1 MEQVLNTL
9 FVMTQNAYVHLDH
22 ETVKVDVGKELKLQV
37 PLHHLGGITVFGN
50 VLVSPGLLA
59 KCAEDGRALAWLSP
73 SGRFVGRLEGPVS
86 GNVLLRKAQWQAA
99 LSEDLCLAVAR
110 NMVAGKIQNARTSVL
125 RSAREAD
132 GGRDREAL
140 ASTAGALAASL
151 ERLPAVDSL
160 DGLRGVEGDAAS
172 AYFASF
178 TAMVRQD
185 RETFAFNGRSKR
197 PPRDPI
203 NALLSFLYALLLGDC
218 VGALQGVGLDP
229 QAGFLHVLRSGRP
242 ALGLDLMEEF
252 RAVLAD
258 RLALTVINRKQV
270 ARDSFDFREG
280 GSVYLNE
287 KGRKAVVVAY
297 QERKKEVLQHP
308 LLDQKV
314 SFGLL
319 PSIQARL
326 LARTLRGD
334 LEAYPPFLLR

>member
-22 ETVKVDVGKELKLQV
+22 ETVKVEVEKELKLQV
-37 PLHHLGGITVFGN
+37 PLHHLGGITLFGN

-59 KCAEDGRALAWLSP
+59 KCAEEARAVTWLDCN
-73 SGRFVGRLEGPVS
+73 GHFQGRLEGPVS
-86 GNVLLRKAQWQAA
+86 GNVLLRKAQW
-99 LSEDLCLAVAR
+99 EAVLDEGARLPIAR
-110 NMVAGKIQNARTSVL
+110 NMVAGKIQNARSSIL

-132 GGRDREAL
+132 GDSDRSAL
-140 ASTAGALAASL
+140 TAVAKTLGDAV
-151 ERLPAVDSL
+151 ENLPAATSL
-160 DGLRGVEGDAAS
+160 DALRGVEGEAAQ
-172 AYFASF
+172 AYFGAL
-178 TAMVRQD
+178 TLMVRTD

-203 NALLSFLYALLLGDC
+203 NALLSFLYAILLSDC
-218 VGALQGVGLDP
+218 LGALQGVGLDP

-258 RLALTVINRKQV
+258 RLALTLINRRQV
-270 ARDSFDFREG
+270 ARDDFDFREG

-287 KGRKAVVVAY
+287 KGRKTVVVAY
-297 QERKKEVLQHP
+297 QERKKETLQHP

-314 SFGLL
+314 SLGLL
-319 PSIQARL
+319 PHIQARL

-334 LEAYPPFLLR
+334 LEAYPPFISR